1 MIKYKFYPTLLDKF
15 QHWVDSEE
23 EFEAYWNENT
33 EEGGYKTS
41 LEDIQR
47 KNEQELLDAI
57 NRVPHEPIMVAD
69 RGTCFNEI
77 VDCLIENRPCQRE
90 DMTIEKVIDE
100 IISPSPFIRAEMNEF
115 VFDFDVST
123 CREVAKFYEGAT
135 PQCRV
140 EATINTAYGEV
151 LLYGY
156 ADEVRR
162 DVVYDIKTTTKYEFG
177 KYQKYWQRY
186 VYPYCLIESG
196 DATSISSF
204 EFNPV
209 VISGGTSR
217 YPLFRGQMF
226 REAYDYNHE
235 EATQVI
241 RQICERFI
249 EWLESH
255 KELITDKK
263 IFGGENDE

>member
-23 EFEAYWNENT
+23 EFESFWNENN
-33 EEGGYKTS
+33 EEGGYKVS

-57 NRVPHEPIMVAD
+57 NRVPHDPIMVAD

-77 VDCLIENRPCQRE
+77 VDCLIENRPCTRE
-90 DMTIEKVIDE
+90 DMTIKSEQE
-100 IISPSPFIRAEMNEF
+100 QTIIQAEMNGF
-115 VFDFDVST
+115 LFQFDTDT

-140 EATINTAYGEV
+140 HATISTAYGEV

-156 ADEVRR
+156 ADEVRQ
-162 DVVYDIKTTTKYEFG
+162 DVVYDIKTTTNYEFG

-186 VYPYCLIESG
+186 IYPYCLVESG
-196 DATSISSF
+196 DATEISRF

-209 VISGGTSR
+209 VLKGGTSR
-217 YPLFRGQMF
+217 TPILSGQLFR
-226 REAYDYNHE
+226 ESYDYNHQ
-235 EATQVI
+235 EATLRI
-241 RQICERFI
+241 KQICERFI

-255 KELITDKK
+255 REQITDTK
-263 IFGGENDE
+263 IFGYEE